1 MKKYEKHIKKYL
13 KERDWDNLRPADLAK
28 SISIE
33 AAELLEIFQWTNQS
47 LEDVK
52 KDKEKL
58 EIIKKELADV
68 LTYCF
73 DMSVLLGFDTGKI
86 LLDKIEKVKKKYPAH
101 LFKNRNKAVDAG
113 SEDIYWKIKKEHR
126 MKGE

>member
-1 MKKYEKHIKKYL
+1 MKKYEKHIKNYL
-13 KERDWDNLRPADLAK
+13 TERGWDNLRPADIAK

-33 AAELLEIFQWTNQS
+33 AAELLELFQWTNQS
-47 LEDVK
+47 LKDIK
-52 KDKEKL
+52 KDKAKVEM
-58 EIIKKELADV
+58 IKKELADV

-73 DMSVLLGFDTGKI
+73 DMSVLLELDTGKI
-86 LLDKIEKVKKKYPAH
+86 LLDKLEKVKQKYPAH
-101 LFKNRNKAVDAG
+101 LFKNRNKNVDAG

>member
-13 KERDWDNLRPADLAK
+13 QERDWDNLRPADLAK

-47 LEDVK
+47 LDEVK

-58 EIIKKELADV
+58 EKIKHELADV

-86 LLDKIEKVKKKYPAH
+86 LLDKVEKVKKKYPAY
-101 LFKNRNKAVDAG
+101 LFKKRNKNVDPD